1 LKYLH
6 VIIGIQTESALSSP
20 SLDGRGLGEGENE
33 AGKISLLPPLPYPLP
48 QGERERTKVSGW
60 KLIKDPIW

>member
-20 SLDGRGLGEGENE
+20 SLDGRGLGGRV
-33 AGKISLLPPLPYPLP
+33 KIMPAKSAVSPLSPTLSH
-48 QGERERTKVSGW
+48 QGRGREPKFPDGN
-60 KLIKDPIW
+60 